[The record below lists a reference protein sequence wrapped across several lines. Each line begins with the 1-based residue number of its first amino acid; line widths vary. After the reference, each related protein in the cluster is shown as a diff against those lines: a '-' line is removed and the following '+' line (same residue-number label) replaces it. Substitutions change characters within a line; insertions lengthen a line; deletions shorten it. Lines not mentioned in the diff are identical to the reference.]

1 MTFLRLT
8 VSLSLPAGD
17 ENTNL
22 AMLQALLSSPICV
35 NVAPRFSAYSGI
47 MGPTMPS
54 PSIATKIDTSS
65 ACNARSIAA

>member
-1 MTFLRLT
+1 MTFLRLI
-8 VSLSLPAGD
+8 VSLNRPAGA

-22 AMLQALLSSPICV
+22 AMLQALLSNPIWV

-47 MGPTMPS
+47 MGPTIPN

-65 ACNARSIAA
+65 ACNARSMTP

>member
-8 VSLSLPAGD
+8 VSLSRPAGA

-22 AMLQALLSSPICV
+22 AMLQALLSNPIWV
-35 NVAPRFSAYSGI
+35 NVAPRFSAYRGI

-54 PSIATKIDTSS
+54 PSIATKIDTIS
-65 ACNARSIAA
+65 ACNARSMSP